1 MRLATELVIGIVCLG
16 IVIAM
21 VWWGRAHAYS
31 RFMQN
36 GLVFVT
42 YPAVVLI
49 FVAVAAATLI
59 TGFLR

>member
-1 MRLATELVIGIVCLG
+1 MRLATELVISIVCLG
-16 IVIAM
+16 IIIGM

-36 GLVFVT
+36 GFVFVT

-49 FVAVAAATLI
+49 FVAIGAATLI